1 MKNQCLSLVFFML
14 ATTLMVVQSNS
25 KKNETTN
32 KIEETDFV
40 NVAQVDTNQQN
51 MNVIKYN

>member
-1 MKNQCLSLVFFML
+1 MKNQCLSLVFFVL

-32 KIEETDFV
+32 KIEENDFV
-40 NVAQVDTNQQN
+40 NVAQVDTSQQK
-51 MNVIKYN
+51 MNSIKYN